1 MNVMQLNK
9 NNLDR
14 LLAMDDASL
23 AQTILALSK
32 AAGVDPVTANAAVRD
47 LNRVRAGLAGATNG
61 DLTAAV
67 DMLGEERVRALLT
80 LLASHG

>member
-1 MNVMQLNK
+1 MQLNK

-32 AAGVDPVTANAAVRD
+32 AAGVDPTAAHAAVRD
-47 LNRVRAGLAGATNG
+47 LNRVRASLATATNG
-61 DLTAAV
+61 DLHAAAE
-67 DMLGEERVRALLT
+67 MLGEERVRALMT